1 MCWIRPGLCHGK
13 HGAAVTC
20 DSVATAFSLN
30 GEWTLSKRIVVLSEE
45 VANQIAAGE
54 VVERPASIVKE
65 LVENSID
72 AGARDV
78 RVELLQGGCEL
89 IRVVDNGSGIER
101 EDMALVFERH
111 ATSKISK
118 LDDIYRV
125 DSFGFRG
132 EAMASIA
139 SIARVEVLSRRP
151 EDLEGTKAVA
161 EAGIVCEISPAGLPP
176 GTQIQVTELFANVPA
191 RRKFLKSEATEQ
203 TACIDAVVRIAL
215 AHPEVRF
222 TVVSGKREVFAA
234 PVAGR
239 ISDRISMVMGNDF
252 PFHCRE
258 IKGNSGNVRL
268 AGFISTPDFTKSN
281 SKSIFLFVNSRFI
294 RDNSMTHAMLAAYR
308 QVIEP
313 RRYPAAVLFLDMPGE
328 EVDINVHPAKME
340 VRFKNSR
347 EIYDL
352 VSRTVANSLAVSQI
366 PSDALTYRLAP
377 RAKTSAASGF
387 WRSKVYTSSRENPP
401 EVYSRQ
407 NLRQAIEGDL
417 FARTGV
423 QIGEPLRVEENSL
436 GEKITF
442 CSKKYLGQFAG
453 TYLVFCSED
462 GLMLVDQHA
471 AHERIIL
478 ERLKTATVD
487 RAVSQPLLM
496 PEVVSLPPAQ
506 VSLFEE
512 ALPMLSE
519 IGVDLEIFGRDAIV
533 VKALPASLPAVL
545 PCEII
550 SDLADQLGDGQAKA
564 SFSERREKI
573 LASLACR
580 AAIKANAVL
589 SAKDVDA
596 LCRDLEKTPFNST
609 CPHGRPI
616 RVQFS
621 LYEIERMFKRK

>member
-1 MCWIRPGLCHGK
+1 
-13 HGAAVTC
+13 
-20 DSVATAFSLN
+20 
-30 GEWTLSKRIVVLSEE
+30 LSKRIVVLSEE

-72 AGARDV
+72 AGARDI
-78 RVELLQGGCEL
+78 RVELEKGGCES

-118 LDDIYRV
+118 LDDIYCV
-125 DSFGFRG
+125 GSFGFRG

-161 EAGIVCEISPAGLPP
+161 EAGAVFEISPAGLPP
-176 GTQIQVTELFANVPA
+176 GTQIKVTRLFANVPA

-203 TACIDAVVRIAL
+203 SACLDAVIRIAL

-222 TVVSGKREVFAA
+222 TAAAGERVVFTA
-234 PVAGR
+234 PVAGN
-239 ISDRISMVMGNDF
+239 ISDRIGMVMGNDF
-252 PFHCRE
+252 TFHCRE
-258 IKGNSGNVRL
+258 IKGQRDNVRL
-268 AGFISTPDFTKSN
+268 TGFISTPDFTKSN
-281 SKSIFLFVNSRFI
+281 SKNIFLFVNSRFI
-294 RDNSMTHAMLAAYR
+294 RDNSMTHAILAAYR

-340 VRFKNSR
+340 VRFKSSR

-352 VSRTVANSLAVSQI
+352 VSRTVAQSLAFSQI
-366 PSDALTYRLAP
+366 PSDAFTYRLAP
-377 RAKTSAASGF
+377 REQTSAASGF
-387 WRSKVYTSSRENPP
+387 WRPKNYTSSP
-401 EVYSRQ
+401 ERSPDVYSRQ

-417 FARTGV
+417 FARAGV
-423 QIGEPLRVEENSL
+423 PIDDPLRVEENPP
-436 GEKITF
+436 EERIIF
-442 CSKKYLGQFAG
+442 ANRKYLGQFAG
-453 TYLVFCSED
+453 TYLVFANED

-478 ERLKTATVD
+478 ERLKATTAD

-496 PEVVSLPPAQ
+496 PEVVSLTPAQ
-506 VSLFEE
+506 ISLFEE
-512 ALPMLSE
+512 ALPMLGE
-519 IGVDLEIFGRDAIV
+519 IGMDLEIFGRDAIV

-550 SDLADQLGDGQAKA
+550 SDLTDQLGDGQTKA
-564 SFSERREKI
+564 SFAERREKI

-589 SAKDVDA
+589 SAQEVAA

-616 RVQFS
+616 RVHFS
-621 LYEIERMFKRK
+621 LYEIERLFKRK

>member
-1 MCWIRPGLCHGK
+1 
-13 HGAAVTC
+13 
-20 DSVATAFSLN
+20 
-30 GEWTLSKRIVVLSEE
+30 LSEE

-72 AGARDV
+72 AGARDI
-78 RVELLQGGCEL
+78 RVELEQGGCES

-125 DSFGFRG
+125 GSFGFRG

-161 EAGIVCEISPAGLPP
+161 EAGAVFEISPAGLPP
-176 GTQIQVTELFANVPA
+176 GTQIKVTSLFANVPA

-203 TACIDAVVRIAL
+203 SACLDAVIRIAL

-222 TVVSGKREVFAA
+222 TAAAGERVVFTA
-234 PVAGR
+234 PVAGN
-239 ISDRISMVMGNDF
+239 ISDRIGMVMGNDF
-252 PFHCRE
+252 TLHCRE
-258 IKGNSGNVRL
+258 INGQRENVRL
-268 AGFISTPDFTKSN
+268 TGFISTPDFTKSN
-281 SKSIFLFVNSRFI
+281 SKNIFLFVNSRFI
-294 RDNSMTHAMLAAYR
+294 RDNSMTHAILAAYR

-313 RRYPAAVLFLDMPGE
+313 RRYPAAVLFLDIPGE

-340 VRFKNSR
+340 VRFKSSR

-352 VSRTVANSLAVSQI
+352 VSRTVAQSLAVSQLS
-366 PSDALTYRLAP
+366 SDTFTYRLAP
-377 RAKTSAASGF
+377 REKTSAASGF
-387 WRSKVYTSSRENPP
+387 WRPKDYTSSREQPQ

-407 NLRQAIEGDL
+407 NLRQAMGVGL
-417 FARTGV
+417 FARAG
-423 QIGEPLRVEENSL
+423 IPINDPLRVEENPP
-436 GEKITF
+436 GERIIFANRT
-442 CSKKYLGQFAG
+442 YLGQFAG
-453 TYLVFCSED
+453 TYLVFGNED

-478 ERLKTATVD
+478 ERLKATTAD
-487 RAVSQPLLM
+487 RTVSQPLLL
-496 PEVVSLPPAQ
+496 PEVVSLTPAQ
-506 VSLFEE
+506 ISLFEE
-512 ALPMLSE
+512 ALPMLGE
-519 IGVDLEIFGRDAIV
+519 IGMDLEIFGRDAIV

-550 SDLADQLGDGQAKA
+550 SDLADQLGDGQMKA
-564 SFSERREKI
+564 SFAERREKI
-573 LASLACR
+573 LALLACR

-589 SAKDVDA
+589 SAQEVAA

-616 RVQFS
+616 RVHFS